1 MTNYDFYIAQLRFV
15 ATRTARESDEVAC
28 SVDALLQLADDIAQ
42 GSGIFFVPANSLRIN
57 ARALAGFAGFL
68 QQHILPEVVAA
79 GNAAGEKQ
87 VRWSIEASMA
97 MMAQL
102 TTHAEL
108 THDAQDLSV
117 TLPPVS

>member
-28 SVDALLQLADDIAQ
+28 SVDALLQL
-42 GSGIFFVPANSLRIN
+42 
-57 ARALAGFAGFL
+57 
-68 QQHILPEVVAA
+68 AA